1 MKLHEALRQLFA
13 KYGGR
18 VMDEDAHFDIMGWLS
33 DRQVFDSYPA
43 MKLAMLAVL
52 SNGYGRELWEYSC
65 AGNDARYFKFADW
78 VKQNLMNP
86 YSVQLT
92 GYVVDSVSY
101 GLGMK
106 RTASDAQDLDIR
118 LQDLIA
124 SDADAW
130 VKDVDLRKPARIIR
144 RLQCC
149 CLLWFSPDG
158 KHGFLSD
165 VMGAVGLMYY
175 SGSMV
180 EKDYGRAMI
189 WLRRDWDHSED
200 ERAAAAI
207 GTMYYY
213 GYGTVKNYPEA
224 EGWFRKAAGKG
235 LAPAETGIGNMYYFG
250 RGVMQDYGE
259 AAKWYLKAAGK
270 GDRAARNNLAAMKA
284 AGQGGTAAGS
294 STGSGRSTN
303 SESLIIIQPKQRLRR
318 RHTCSCAPRWVPA
331 APGWDSCSGS
341 QARRSARLLGAAP

>member
-124 SDADAW
+124 SDDDAW

-149 CLLWFSPDG
+149 CLLWFFGPLIL
-158 KHGFLSD
+158 FLILS
-165 VMGAVGLMYY
+165 MLPSLRPGIAGAL
-175 SGSMV
+175 
-180 EKDYGRAMI
+180 AM
-189 WLRRDWDHSED
+189 S
-200 ERAAAAI
+200 AF
-207 GTMYYY
+207 T
-213 GYGTVKNYPEA
+213 
-224 EGWFRKAAGKG
+224 
-235 LAPAETGIGNMYYFG
+235 
-250 RGVMQDYGE
+250 
-259 AAKWYLKAAGK
+259 
-270 GDRAARNNLAAMKA
+270 
-284 AGQGGTAAGS
+284 
-294 STGSGRSTN
+294 
-303 SESLIIIQPKQRLRR
+303 
-318 RHTCSCAPRWVPA
+318 
-331 APGWDSCSGS
+331 APGAG
-341 QARRSARLLGAAP
+341 

>member
-1 MKLHEALRQLFA
+1 
-13 KYGGR
+13 
-18 VMDEDAHFDIMGWLS
+18 
-33 DRQVFDSYPA
+33 
-43 MKLAMLAVL
+43 
-52 SNGYGRELWEYSC
+52 
-65 AGNDARYFKFADW
+65 
-78 VKQNLMNP
+78 
-86 YSVQLT
+86 
-92 GYVVDSVSY
+92 
-101 GLGMK
+101 
-106 RTASDAQDLDIR
+106 
-118 LQDLIA
+118 
-124 SDADAW
+124 
-130 VKDVDLRKPARIIR
+130 
-144 RLQCC
+144 
-149 CLLWFSPDG
+149 
-158 KHGFLSD
+158 
-165 VMGAVGLMYY
+165 
-175 SGSMV
+175 MV

-294 STGSGRSTN
+294 STG
-303 SESLIIIQPKQRLRR
+303 
-318 RHTCSCAPRWVPA
+318 
-331 APGWDSCSGS
+331 
-341 QARRSARLLGAAP
+341 

>member
-1 MKLHEALRQLFA
+1 MLPSLRPGIA
-13 KYGGR
+13 G
-18 VMDEDAHFDIMGWLS
+18 A
-33 DRQVFDSYPA
+33 
-43 MKLAMLAVL
+43 LAMSA
-52 SNGYGRELWEYSC
+52 
-65 AGNDARYFKFADW
+65 F
-78 VKQNLMNP
+78 
-86 YSVQLT
+86 
-92 GYVVDSVSY
+92 
-101 GLGMK
+101 
-106 RTASDAQDLDIR
+106 TA
-118 LQDLIA
+118 
-124 SDADAW
+124 AW
-130 VKDVDLRKPARIIR
+130 SRM
-144 RLQCC
+144 
-149 CLLWFSPDG
+149 SGESDG

-294 STGSGRSTN
+294 STG
-303 SESLIIIQPKQRLRR
+303 
-318 RHTCSCAPRWVPA
+318 
-331 APGWDSCSGS
+331 
-341 QARRSARLLGAAP
+341 

>member
-65 AGNDARYFKFADW
+65 AGNDARHFKFADW

-149 CLLWFSPDG
+149 CLLWFFGPLILFLILSMLPSLRPGIAGALAMSAFTAAWSRMSGESDG

-294 STGSGRSTN
+294 STG
-303 SESLIIIQPKQRLRR
+303 
-318 RHTCSCAPRWVPA
+318 
-331 APGWDSCSGS
+331 
-341 QARRSARLLGAAP
+341 